1 VNPVT
6 RVTLALA
13 TVLVVASIWVYPR
26 LPPRIPAH
34 FGARGDVNR
43 WADTGILSWFGPVI
57 LALVLVALVEAA
69 ARWII
74 RNPRRVNTP
83 DPARFA
89 ALSPGAQRLVAQEG
103 VRPLRWVGILVVL
116 LMGTVQWSVL
126 QGARGTGGASL
137 GLALALGLGL
147 VVGPVL
153 AFRTVV
159 RTQALVDRL
168 HREESSAARRPEG

>member
-6 RVTLALA
+6 RVTFALA
-13 TVLVVASIWVYPR
+13 TVLVVASVWVYPR

-57 LALVLVALVEAA
+57 LALVLVALVEAG

-89 ALSPGAQRLVAQEG
+89 ALSPPAQRMVAEEG

-137 GLALALGLGL
+137 GLVLALGLGL

-153 AFRTVV
+153 AFRTVL

-168 HREESSAARRPEG
+168 HREESSSAPRTEG

>member
-1 VNPVT
+1 
-6 RVTLALA
+6 
-13 TVLVVASIWVYPR
+13 
-26 LPPRIPAH
+26 
-34 FGARGDVNR
+34 
-43 WADTGILSWFGPVI
+43 
-57 LALVLVALVEAA
+57 
-69 ARWII
+69 
-74 RNPRRVNTP
+74 
-83 DPARFA
+83 
-89 ALSPGAQRLVAQEG
+89 
-103 VRPLRWVGILVVL
+103 VVL

>member
-1 VNPVT
+1 MNPVT
-6 RVTLALA
+6 RVTLAL
-13 TVLVVASIWVYPR
+13 TTLLVVASVWVYPR

-69 ARWII
+69 TRWII
-74 RNPRRVNTP
+74 RNPRRVKNP

-89 ALSPGAQRLVAQEG
+89 ALSPRAQRMVAEEG
-103 VRPLRWVGILVVL
+103 VRPLRWMGVIAVL
-116 LMGTVQWSVL
+116 LLGTVQWSVL
-126 QGARGTGGASL
+126 QGARGAGGAAL
-137 GLALALGLGL
+137 GLVLALGLGL

-153 AFRTVV
+153 AFRTVR
-159 RTQALVDRL
+159 RTQALMDRL
-168 HREESSAARRPEG
+168 QREESSPAWRTEG